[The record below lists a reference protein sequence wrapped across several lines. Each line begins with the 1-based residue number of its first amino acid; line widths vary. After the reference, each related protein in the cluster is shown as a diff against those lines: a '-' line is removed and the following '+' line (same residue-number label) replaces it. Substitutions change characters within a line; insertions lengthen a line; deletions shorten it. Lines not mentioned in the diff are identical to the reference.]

1 MSLTFLVNRIDY
13 LYNPNKSE
21 VLMTDKLEIIMK
33 TAKMLAEENR
43 GEWSGDVHEFATAS
57 AYITP
62 DERLWLTS
70 GDVKTFHKELKDG
83 AFVSEYAFVSASYAE
98 GEPLLVVSDVDTG
111 KV

>member
-1 MSLTFLVNRIDY
+1 
-13 LYNPNKSE
+13 
-21 VLMTDKLEIIMK
+21 MTNKLEIILK
-33 TAKMLAEENR
+33 TADMLLQDHPTGWE
-43 GEWSGDVHEFATAS
+43 GDVHDFATAS
-57 AYITP
+57 AYVTP

-70 GDVKTFHKELKDG
+70 GDVKFFHEELKDG

>member
-1 MSLTFLVNRIDY
+1 M
-13 LYNPNKSE
+13 
-21 VLMTDKLEIIMK
+21 DKFEIIMK

-70 GDVKTFHKELKDG
+70 HDVKVFHKELNQG
-83 AFVSEYAFVSASYAE
+83 AFISEYAFVSASYAN
-98 GEPLLVVSDVDTG
+98 GEPLLIVQDVERG
-111 KV
+111 EV

>member
-1 MSLTFLVNRIDY
+1 
-13 LYNPNKSE
+13 
-21 VLMTDKLEIIMK
+21 MTDKLDIILK
-33 TAKMLAEENR
+33 TAQSLLDEYPDGWE
-43 GEWSGDVHEFATAS
+43 GDVHDFATAS
-57 AYITP
+57 AYVTP

-83 AFVSEYAFVSASYAE
+83 AFVSEYAYVSASYAE

>member
-1 MSLTFLVNRIDY
+1 M
-13 LYNPNKSE
+13 
-21 VLMTDKLEIIMK
+21 DKFEIIMK

-70 GDVKTFHKELKDG
+70 HDVKVFHKELNQG
-83 AFVSEYAFVSASYAE
+83 AFISEYAFVSASYE
-98 GEPLLVVSDVDTG
+98 NGEPLLIVQDVEMG

>member
-1 MSLTFLVNRIDY
+1 MD
-13 LYNPNKSE
+13 
-21 VLMTDKLEIIMK
+21 DKLEIIMK

-70 GDVKTFHKELKDG
+70 GDVGLPRRSQGRGVYERIRLFR
-83 AFVSEYAFVSASYAE
+83 
-98 GEPLLVVSDVDTG
+98 PLA
-111 KV
+111 